1 MTAQTAGA
9 TWWKLSEWEFRE
21 AVRRTREAKA
31 LPKGSRADAYRRIA
45 SDYGVSVRTLER
57 WLGYDLRTVRCGKYE
72 ALFVIGKKRPSQ
84 VTPWER
90 AA

>member
-21 AVRRTREAKA
+21 AVKRTRAAKR
-31 LPKGSRADAYRRIA
+31 LPKGDRSEAYRRIA
-45 SDYGVSVRTLER
+45 ADYGVSVRTLER
-57 WLGYDLRTVRCGKYE
+57 WVTYDVRSVRCGKFE

-84 VTPWER
+84 VTPWEK